1 LPAATCA
8 FGRVG
13 PPGAAKNHE
22 IRRGAVKA
30 GIRSLAV
37 RNAAFTVKTPAHS
50 EATFNSWNEQV
61 FGVSDAMNA
70 DLMITIA
77 FCLYVLVG
85 SLAVGVL
92 AAKSIRDDNAK
103 EADAKRRAPVGEP
116 ADGSRRPLST
126 RLQAELPTGVS
137 EQEAEPRNSLRR
149 ATPAVWLGPE
159 RSRK

>member
-1 LPAATCA
+1 
-8 FGRVG
+8 
-13 PPGAAKNHE
+13 
-22 IRRGAVKA
+22 
-30 GIRSLAV
+30 
-37 RNAAFTVKTPAHS
+37 
-50 EATFNSWNEQV
+50 
-61 FGVSDAMNA
+61 MNA

-85 SLAVGVL
+85 SLAAGVL
-92 AAKSIRDDNAK
+92 VAKSIRDDNAK